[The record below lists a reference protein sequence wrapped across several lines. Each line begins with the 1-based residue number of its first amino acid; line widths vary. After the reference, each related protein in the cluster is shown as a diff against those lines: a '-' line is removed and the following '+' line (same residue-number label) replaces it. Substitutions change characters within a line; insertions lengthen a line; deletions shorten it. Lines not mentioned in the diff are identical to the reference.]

1 MTAGSTASAVTH
13 SSSPSTESQKSG
25 MISRP
30 MSAASQALLFD
41 PNEIVDDN
49 SVVAD
54 LVRQNVSLLQ
64 RCLKSSSKAVFF
76 AAIENIKMASDN
88 FGPAINKHLPILL
101 GLIRKK
107 QDLANKER
115 LVSLKQTLLANGGHD
130 ARAMIASVQL
140 KWD

>member
-1 MTAGSTASAVTH
+1 MTAGSTASCVTH
-13 SSSPSTESQKSG
+13 SSSPNTESQKSL
-25 MISRP
+25 ISRP
-30 MSAASQALLFD
+30 MSAASQAMLFD

-49 SVVAD
+49 SMVAD
-54 LVRQNVSLLQ
+54 LVRQNVTLLQ

-88 FGPAINKHLPILL
+88 FGPAMNKHLPIIL

-115 LVSLKQTLLANGGHD
+115 LVSLKETLLANGGHD